1 MVQRP
6 HPDQARV
13 RCTVRGGDVASKTEV
28 EKQLQVLLGRL
39 AQNHDSVR
47 SAIPERKVLRCHVT
61 DLDTVWYAV
70 IEAGQV
76 SAPSETPPDDGRVDI
91 TLRVGSDDLV
101 DLIEGRRSFLSA
113 FTSGKVKVD
122 ASIID
127 LLRLRALL

>member
-1 MVQRP
+1 
-6 HPDQARV
+6 
-13 RCTVRGGDVASKTEV
+13 VASKTEV
-28 EKQLQVLLGRL
+28 EKQLQVLFGRL
-39 AQNHDSVR
+39 AENQDSVR
-47 SAIPERKVLRCHVT
+47 SAIPERKVLACQVS
-61 DLDTVWYAV
+61 DLDTVWYSV
-70 IEAGQV
+70 IEDGRV
-76 SAPSETPPDDGRVDI
+76 SPPSQTPPDGGRVDI